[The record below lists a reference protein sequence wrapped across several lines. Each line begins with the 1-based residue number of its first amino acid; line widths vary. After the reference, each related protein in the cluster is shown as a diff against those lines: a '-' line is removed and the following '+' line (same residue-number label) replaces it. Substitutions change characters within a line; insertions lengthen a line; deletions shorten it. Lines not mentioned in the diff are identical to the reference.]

1 MSLCSSRILF
11 SGLSA
16 AEFPVFLGVCSAVEH
31 CLITYC
37 FPVTTVSLAYI
48 LRLQLIVLHSGV
60 QLYLTLSASAVLS
73 VLDHMRSV
81 CRSCLLELWFQVE
94 IYFFLLHAGLEMSG
108 YLPRQ
113 SQPCILAR
121 TVVLCCAREGFCMLQ
136 ISMCVALLWFFFA
149 PRSGEERPK
158 RVVKRCFGGIFEVSV
173 VANEARTILDVIV
186 NVLVNYDATFWR
198 ACITFECLYI
208 LVFRNQIQ
216 LEEMRMRQKCVASTV
231 LHHGLWLCTNR

>member
-1 MSLCSSRILF
+1 MRSVCTDRFSHTSAADSADFRVNTRDFCFSCALPCHCAAIELLF

-16 AEFPVFLGVCSAVEH
+16 EEFPVFLSVCSAVEH

-37 FPVTTVSLAYI
+37 FPVATVSLAYI
-48 LRLQLIVLHSGV
+48 LPLRLIVLHSGA

-73 VLDHMRSV
+73 VLDHMRSA

-94 IYFFLLHAGLEMSG
+94 ICFFLLHAGLEMSG

-136 ISMCVALLWFFFA
+136 ISMCVALLWVFLFA
-149 PRSGEERPK
+149 LRSGEERPK

-173 VANEARTILDVIV
+173 VAERGQNCPRC
-186 NVLVNYDATFWR
+186 N
-198 ACITFECLYI
+198 
-208 LVFRNQIQ
+208 
-216 LEEMRMRQKCVASTV
+216 RQCS
-231 LHHGLWLCTNR
+231 C